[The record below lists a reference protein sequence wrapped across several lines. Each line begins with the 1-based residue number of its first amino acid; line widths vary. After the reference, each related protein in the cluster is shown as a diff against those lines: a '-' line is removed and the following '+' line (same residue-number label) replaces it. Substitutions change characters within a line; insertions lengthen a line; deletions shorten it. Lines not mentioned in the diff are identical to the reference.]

1 MIHLFRLADQKV
13 RMKIIAT
20 RTRTAGGSLG
30 ANFNLKIFELNYYSD
45 Q

>member
-20 RTRTAGGSLG
+20 RTRTAVAALVPI
-30 ANFNLKIFELNYYSD
+30 LT
-45 Q
+45 